1 MKKVIAFVIAFIIAL
16 SGTLALAD
24 IDLSSM
30 TAEELQELINQ
41 ASEQLSVI
49 RRVPESNGDKITLT
63 GNKTKIVSGVHID
76 FSPCRVTF
84 KQEGNSEYHVSYIR
98 GDYDG
103 NLMYDFSGSTST
115 VLLNKDGD
123 YEFAIE
129 ASSPW
134 TLEFEPLVEA
144 GGLEFSGH
152 GDYVS
157 NIYTINGSTIIDIE
171 GTYRDFD
178 NFIVTV
184 YTLGSYGWSSDG
196 LTNGLQSSGTESY
209 EKIIK
214 ASGETKIFFTIDF
227 DNGDWSIKAIGD

>member
-1 MKKVIAFVIAFIIAL
+1 MKRIVAIIIAL
-16 SGTLALAD
+16 AITLSGTIALGE
-24 IDLSSM
+24 IDLSNM
-30 TAEELQELINQ
+30 TADELQELINH
-41 ASEQLSVI
+41 ASEQLSVL
-49 RRVPESNGDKITLT
+49 RRIPANSGEKITLS
-63 GNKTKIVSGVHID
+63 GSKTKIVSGVHID

-84 KQEGNSEYHVSYIR
+84 KQEGNAEYQISYIR
-98 GDYDG
+98 GEYDG
-103 NLMYDFSGSTST
+103 NLMYEYNGSTST
-115 VLLNKDGD
+115 ALLNKNGD

-129 ASSPW
+129 ATSPW

-144 GGLEFSGH
+144 GALDFSGH

-157 NIYTINGSTIIDIE
+157 DIFTISGSTIIDIE
-171 GTYRDFD
+171 GTYSEFD

-214 ASGETKIFFTIDF
+214 ASGETKLFFTVDF
-227 DNGDWSIKAIGD
+227 DNGDWSIKAVGD